1 MGSIKILASTVV
13 ELSGQIALVTG
24 GGTGIGLMLA
34 QGLAENGAKVYITGR
49 PNALKVVEEKE
60 GRLDILVNNA
70 GAIGPR
76 ASYLSD
82 DSAPEN
88 SAIGASLFQ
97 DQSFEAWLASARIR
111 GPKETSSVI
120 NISTTWSTTKLPFE
134 HFAYVASKAGQDRL
148 TVSLATQFAIKGLPV
163 RVNAFAPGIFPS
175 GMTLAGQVEADK
187 LATGRVCGAMNP
199 NPLKRAGRP
208 HEIALMAVMLCFR
221 AGAFINGQ
229 IIGIDGG
236 HNLVNP

>member
-1 MGSIKILASTVV
+1 MDVTNKDSIA
-13 ELSGQIALVTG
+13 
-24 GGTGIGLMLA
+24 
-34 QGLAENGAKVYITGR
+34 
-49 PNALKVVEEKE
+49 NALKVVEEKE

-76 ASYLSD
+76 APYLSD

-97 DQSFEAWLASARIR
+97 DQSFEAWLATFAANTAAPFFVTSAFLSLLEKGARIR

-208 HEIALMAVMLCFR
+208 HEIALMAVMLCSR